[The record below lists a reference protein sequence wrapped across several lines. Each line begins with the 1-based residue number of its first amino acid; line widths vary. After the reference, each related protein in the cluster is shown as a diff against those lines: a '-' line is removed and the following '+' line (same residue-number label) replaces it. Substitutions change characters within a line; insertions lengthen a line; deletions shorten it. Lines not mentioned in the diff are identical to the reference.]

1 MYVYNPSYN
10 SNFST
15 HFLESI
21 NTSNILLM
29 LVDSYGNKTKINPT
43 EIKLMHVMNNIV
55 NISVGSNKVL
65 KLNFSTNT
73 EAKLA
78 LRDLNTRLGL
88 LKGRAN
94 LKAGLFDTLQVV
106 IEHDY
111 NDYHTLIDI
120 DGDYTEIGFVMSKKP
135 KPNSYIIVFINGM
148 ETELSSNGDRDSA
161 PVYFSGDGG
170 LTSKDFYENPVL
182 MGDKLYWNS
191 SYGINGE
198 VFGML
203 DAGSRVAIYYLQDI
217 MIEGGVPTSASN
229 VVIEQQ
235 YNDFTIPVDID
246 ITQNGVDIGLEL
258 TANPLRR
265 SVILLFLNGQEVD
278 IVSNGDKLSSPAYFS
293 GDGGLTAR
301 DFLNNY
307 VRDGDKLYWNCAL
320 YDNYNASDRLSMY
333 YLINN

>member
-1 MYVYNPSYN
+1 MYIYNPSYN
-10 SNFST
+10 PNFLN
-15 HFLESI
+15 HFLEPI

-29 LVDSYGNKTKINPT
+29 LVDEFGNKTKINPT
-43 EIKLMHVMNNIV
+43 EIRLIHVINNIV
-55 NISVGSNKVL
+55 NVTIANNKVL

-78 LRDLNTRLGL
+78 LKDLNTRLGL
-88 LKGRAN
+88 LKGRVNAN
-94 LKAGLFDTLQVV
+94 AGLLDTLQVV

-111 NDYHTLIDI
+111 TDYLTTIDI
-120 DGDYTEIGFVMSKKP
+120 DGDHTEIGFVMRKKP

-191 SYGINGE
+191 SYGLDGNI
-198 VFGML
+198 FGQL
-203 DAGSRVAIYYLQDI
+203 DAGSRISIYYLQDI
-217 MIEGGVPTSASN
+217 LVESGVTNSTSN

-235 YNDFTIPVDID
+235 YNDFTIPIDID
-246 ITQNGVDIGLEL
+246 TTKNGVYIGLEL
-258 TANPLRR
+258 TANPLRK
-265 SVILLFLNGQEVD
+265 SAILLFLNGQEVD
-278 IVSNGDKLSSPAYFS
+278 IVSNGNKLSAPAYFS
-293 GDGGLTAR
+293 GDNGLTSR
-301 DFLNNY
+301 DFTNNY
-307 VRDGDKLYWNCAL
+307 IRDGDKLYWNCAL
-320 YDNYNASDRLSMY
+320 YDNYNASDRISMY